1 MQGSEPCS
9 PHRKN
14 RLTIYIA
21 DFFVSRKFRGYP
33 MKATVSRTG
42 HVRGMLFH
50 IMSVAAALMLL
61 LLAMPAF
68 AQPNLNFK
76 RVTVN
81 WPTVELYFSVGCNG
95 SPAYTM
101 TKSDF
106 RIEEDG
112 VAVPDFTLWC
122 PAPNTTY
129 PISATL
135 VFDASGSMMG
145 SGNAGA
151 KAGGRAFVDKMDGQ
165 VDEASVI
172 WFTSQVNTQQQMT
185 TLKPLLYSAIDALP
199 ASGATAVWD
208 GTYAGVIELVN
219 NGINQCRAVI
229 VMTDGGDNSSMHTP
243 AEIISLAQRNQITV
257 FTIGLGSSINATE
270 LEMIALL
277 TGGRYYQTPNAG
289 QLGAIYQDIYTI
301 ISQCNQEC
309 RITYE
314 RDCADGSLRTVELAL
329 ENFCGGTDIKT
340 KTYRAPLDS
349 TTFTTVGMKLGK
361 TVTLPGQQVT
371 LSLDMTSSLAGE
383 TLPRFS
389 FLVPVDSSCST
400 LQGVAL
406 PPGSLLD
413 GVPLTVTPVA
423 GGLRVQTQA
432 EKQLSGSGTMMEL
445 TFLTAQVQDTTCC
458 DITLEDFQFESGC
471 FLPDVEA
478 GEICVVPGTSIPV
491 IMCRMDAPA
500 MLEWDV
506 PSQSFVPDPFDVT
519 MHIRNNGTVS
529 AVNTRFRVFYD
540 TALVSLV
547 NPTSDTQ
554 PGNPVDLA
562 PAQESSVTWSFHA
575 KKQDVNYEAAIVIE
589 AYFDNHDTV
598 TCSASIPFGPILT
611 CNLTI
616 PAIRYEVG
624 GDQYTPMPFPVE
636 VAVKNT
642 GGLGAERPVATITFD
657 PDLQLTPGYPLSI
670 PIRPDQLDPQET
682 GTVRWNMQHV
692 KIDTARTYTV
702 RVSVTSPTAD
712 SILCEEMVRIPPA
725 KPGFHFPITASGPL
739 RICAGAEVILDAGSG
754 YVSYWWNT
762 GEQTQRITVGTAGD
776 YYCLVTDSSRAQG
789 VSDTVTVTIA
799 PLPKPVLTAVGTI
812 PMCEGD
818 SVVLEAPSGYV
829 SYSWNSGSAT
839 RIEVART
846 AGEYWCTVV
855 DTNGCAGT
863 SDTIVVTTYPA
874 PATPTVTRNGDI
886 LLASMA
892 PSWQW
897 YRDGA
902 PMAGET
908 NQFLALSEIGTY
920 TVLVTDSNGCSA
932 MSDPI
937 EVTVLGM
944 DDLPAMVRSFDVYPN
959 PSNGRFTLALTLAA
973 PASTSVTVT
982 DLLGREILSAQYP
995 PSTSLHETF
1004 RLRDVAS
1011 GRYMLRVRLGG
1022 GEMLSR
1028 VIAVGFGSEK

>member
-1 MQGSEPCS
+1 MII
-9 PHRKN
+9 
-14 RLTIYIA
+14 TI
-21 DFFVSRKFRGYP
+21 SRRGLD
-33 MKATVSRTG
+33 
-42 HVRGMLFH
+42 RGMLFH
-50 IMSVAAALMLL
+50 VLSVAAALMLFL
-61 LLAMPAF
+61 SAVPAS
-68 AQPNLNFK
+68 AQPNLNLK
-76 RVTVN
+76 RVAVN

-95 SPAYTM
+95 SPAYNM

-112 VAVPDFTLWC
+112 VAVNDFTLWC
-122 PAPNTTY
+122 PTPSTAY
-129 PISATL
+129 PISAAL
-135 VFDASGSMMG
+135 VFDASGSMAG
-145 SGNAGA
+145 ASNAGA
-151 KAGGRAFVDKMDGQ
+151 KAGGRAFIDRMDGQ
-165 VDEASVI
+165 IDEAVVI
-172 WFTSQVNTQQQMT
+172 WFNTQVNIAQQMT
-185 TLKPLLYSAIDALP
+185 TLKPLLYNAVDGLP
-199 ASGATAVWD
+199 ASGGTAVWD
-208 GTYAGVIELVN
+208 GAYAGIIELIN
-219 NGINQCRAVI
+219 NGINQCRSVI
-229 VMTDGGDNSSMHTP
+229 VMTDGNDNASTRTP
-243 AEIISLAQRNQITV
+243 AEIISLAQRNRITV
-257 FTIGLGSSINATE
+257 FTVALGSSINATE

-277 TGGRYYQTPNAG
+277 TGGRYYQTANAG
-289 QLGAIYQDIYTI
+289 QLAAIYQDIYTI

-314 RDCADGSLRTVELAL
+314 RDCADGSMRTVELTL

-340 KTYRAPLDS
+340 KTYLAPLDS
-349 TTFTTVGMKLGK
+349 TTFTTLEMELGK
-361 TVTLPGQQVT
+361 TITLPDQQVT
-371 LSLDMTSSLAGE
+371 IPLHLNTSLPGE

-389 FLVPVDSSCST
+389 FLVPVDSSCSAM
-400 LQGVAL
+400 QGISV

-413 GVPLTVTPVA
+413 GVPVTVTPVA

-432 EKQLSGSGTMMEL
+432 ETPLSGSGRMMNL
-445 TFLTAQVQDTTCC
+445 TFHTAQVQDTTCC

-471 FLPDVEA
+471 FQPEVEA
-478 GEICVVPGTSIPV
+478 GEICIVPGSMIPV
-491 IMCRMDAPA
+491 IMCGMDVPA

-506 PSQSFVPDPFDVT
+506 PSQSFSPDPFDVT
-519 MHIRNNGTVS
+519 MTIRNNGTAD

-540 TALVSLV
+540 TTLLSLVS
-547 NPTSDTQ
+547 PASDMQ
-554 PGNPVDLA
+554 VGNPADLS
-562 PAQESSVTWSFHA
+562 PGQESSVSWSFHPR
-575 KKQDVNYEAAIVIE
+575 KKNVNIEAALSVE

-598 TCSASIPFGPILT
+598 MCSESVPFGPILE
-611 CNLTI
+611 CSLTI

-624 GDQYTPMPFPVE
+624 SDTYTPMPFPVE

-642 GGLGAERPVATITFD
+642 GGLGAARPVATISFD
-657 PDLQLTPGYPLSI
+657 PDLQLTPGYPRSI
-670 PIRPDQLDPQET
+670 PVRPDQLDPQET
-682 GTVRWNMQHV
+682 AAVRWNMQHV
-692 KIDTARTYTV
+692 KIDSARTYTV

-762 GEQTQRITVGTAGD
+762 GEQTRRITVSTSGS

-799 PLPKPVLTAVGTI
+799 PLPKPVLTLVGTI

-863 SDTIVVTTYPA
+863 SDTIVVTTYPV
-874 PATPTVTRNGDI
+874 PATPTVTRSGDV
-886 LLASMA
+886 LLSSMA
-892 PSWQW
+892 PMWQW
-897 YRDGA
+897 YRNGA
-902 PMAGET
+902 PLAGET
-908 NQFLALSEIGTY
+908 NQFLALQETGTY

-937 EVTVLGM
+937 DVTVLDV
-944 DDLPAMVRSFDVYPN
+944 DDLPAAVRSFDVYPN
-959 PSNGRFTLALTLAA
+959 PSNGRFTFALTLAA
-973 PASTSVTVT
+973 PAAAWVTVT
-982 DLLGREILSAQYP
+982 DLLGREILSMQYP
-995 PSTSLHETF
+995 PSASLHETF
-1004 RLRDVAS
+1004 RLRDVSS
-1011 GRYMLRVRLGG
+1011 GRYVLRVKLGG

-1028 VIAVGFGSEK
+1028 VIAVGGNNE